1 MVHNPSSPLTYFRW
15 VQHLIKKGFLV
26 IETLFC
32 SVPIVKYFF
41 IFGLYFNFEEYDLI
55 NLLEH
60 EKNN

>member
-1 MVHNPSSPLTYFRW
+1 L
-15 VQHLIKKGFLV
+15 VQQTIQKGFLV
-26 IETLFC
+26 LETLSC

-41 IFGLYFNFEEYDLI
+41 IFGLYLNFEEYDLI